1 MKNFIKIIAMLIVLS
16 MLVATFA
23 ACGGKEEETEA
34 VTESETVADETPEE
48 AEGEVIKIINKAG
61 FLALV
66 EGLNANPEQS
76 KGKTYKL
83 MADIDL
89 FAGWSSSPTEKLG
102 QFTAPGAITAFAGIN
117 EFYGVFDGNGKTI
130 SAVYMSKAGEATDAI
145 AFIGKLNGGTV
156 KDLVV
161 NNSFVMDNG
170 GKGAIVSGLVG
181 EVNGADSVIENV
193 TVNTNVYSASD
204 SAATVAGVV
213 GKVSAD
219 GLKMTGVT
227 YGGKVGNISSTL
239 NVKSPSTVAVLGQ
252 MIADGGDKTI
262 TMSGCK
268 ANGAIIANDG
278 ATADAFCAKGASK
291 LTKTDCT
298 VTAPSDSGTVENQT
312 IEVYT
317 VEEFKSLATL
327 GSNFSG
333 ATVKLMRDI
342 DLNPDWTAST
352 TAPTNVWAGI
362 AEFAGVLDG
371 NGKMVS
377 GLYGESFIASLNGGT
392 VKNLLVLNS
401 AFVSADDA
409 SVGFIG
415 TVNGGTVVDVYSEAS
430 VTFTGSSAA
439 NVGGIAGKTEGAS
452 TFENV
457 VFAGVISANGKT
469 ADLIANGTATY
480 KNVLAIGTGATTAA
494 TGTCVL
500 AEKKDASF
508 LTGNAAYADWKYS
521 AYLESVAPKT
531 IAELLRFLALEADT
545 SWYNASANTFEIS
558 TPEQLLGLSVLGQT
572 ETFEGKTIKLTA
584 DIDLNPNWDATTIVD
599 SAANVTLAD
608 PANNKWTAIPM
619 FKGTID
625 GQGHSI
631 SGIYSEPVFQGKPSS
646 GLRYV
651 GGVID
656 ELVNGTIK
664 NLIIDNSLTV
674 FTPAEEVTS
683 GSSSIC
689 LGGMISRVVD
699 STLETLYVDLDT
711 WVKFDLHYTMGGMI
725 CEMETANTATRTYSG
740 VVKDIVYAGTT
751 GRVVSDGKW
760 NTPSGSSKIY
770 CAGMIAQS
778 HLSKVNADVSDY
790 NYMTA
795 QNLAFIGVCYRP
807 VLASNSVT
815 GDALMAYTGGGHYN
829 AGMAVNNSVI
839 YTNEAAF
846 DKDPGEINTAADAQ
860 LTDVAK
866 DYTNKNGVVTE
877 NDTYA
882 DTGWKT
888 MVIANGAG
896 IETAILI
903 PGTVV
908 DMLTAYNA

>member
-1 MKNFIKIIAMLIVLS
+1 MKNFIKLIAMLMVLS

-48 AEGEVIKIINKAG
+48 EGEVIKIINKAG

-66 EGLNANPEQS
+66 DGLNTDPEQS

-89 FAGWSSSPTEKLG
+89 FTGWDASPTEKLG
-102 QFTAPGAITAFAGIN
+102 QFTAPDAITAFAGIN

-130 SAVYMSKAGEATDAI
+130 SAVYMSKAAEATDAV
-145 AFIGKLNGGTV
+145 AFIGKLNGGTI
-156 KDLVV
+156 KNLVV

-181 EVNGADSVIENV
+181 EVNGADAVIENV

-227 YGGKVGNISSTL
+227 FGGKVGNISASL
-239 NVKSPSTVAVLGQ
+239 NVNSSSTAAVVSQ

-268 ANGAIIANDG
+268 ANGAIIANSG
-278 ATADAFCAKGASK
+278 ATADEFCAKGASK

-298 VTAPSDSGTVENQT
+298 VTAPSDGGSVENQT
-312 IEVYT
+312 IEIYT

-333 ATVKLMRDI
+333 KTVKLMRDI
-342 DLNPDWTAST
+342 DLNSDWTASA

-371 NGKMVS
+371 NGKTIK
-377 GLYGESFIASLNGGT
+377 GLYGENFIASLNGGT
-392 VKNLLVLNS
+392 VKNMLVLNS

-409 SVGFIG
+409 NVGFIG
-415 TVNGGTVVDVYSEAS
+415 AVNGGTVVDVYSEAS

-545 SWYNASANTFEIS
+545 SWYNASATTFEIS
-558 TPEQLLGLSVLGQT
+558 TPEQLLGLSVLAQT
-572 ETFEGKTIKLTA
+572 ETFKDKTIKLTA
-584 DIDLNPNWDATTIVD
+584 DIDLNPNWDATTNVS
-599 SAANVTLAD
+599 SAAIVTVAA
-608 PANNKWTAIPM
+608 PANNKWTPIAL
-619 FKGTID
+619 FEGTID

-631 SGIYSEPVFQGKPSS
+631 SGIYSEVSFLGKPSS
-646 GLRYV
+646 GKRYIGGFIDKLV
-651 GGVID
+651 GGAIS
-656 ELVNGTIK
+656 
-664 NLIIDNSLTV
+664 NLILDNSLAV
-674 FTPAEEVTS
+674 FTPAEEVTA
-683 GSSSIC
+683 GSSSIQF
-689 LGGMISRVVD
+689 GGMIGYVED
-699 STLETLYVDLDT
+699 STLQTLYVDIDS
-711 WVKFDLHYTMGGMI
+711 WVIFDMHYSHGGMI
-725 CEMETANTATRTYSG
+725 AAIGTASENDVYVGT
-740 VVKDIVYAGTT
+740 VKDIVFAGSS
-751 GRVVSDGKW
+751 GRVCSDGMYL
-760 NTPSGSSKIY
+760 NPFGTNRIY
-770 CAGMIAQS
+770 VAGMIAQN
-778 HLSKVNADVSDY
+778 HDAHVNADVADY
-790 NYMTA
+790 CYLTLENVSMIGNCYWPNTA
-795 QNLAFIGVCYRP
+795 SGGVSGDI
-807 VLASNSVT
+807 VL
-815 GDALMAYTGGGHYN
+815 GYTGSGNYN
-829 AGMAVNNSVI
+829 AGLAVNNCTV
-839 YTNEAAF
+839 YTSEAAW
-846 DKDPGEINTAADAQ
+846 DDDIGSQNTPEDAQ

-866 DYTNKNGVVTE
+866 DKFINKGGVSTE

-888 MVIANGAG
+888 MVIENGAG
-896 IETAILI
+896 FTNALIL
-903 PGTVV
+903 PATVV
-908 DMLTAYNA
+908 DMLTAHNA